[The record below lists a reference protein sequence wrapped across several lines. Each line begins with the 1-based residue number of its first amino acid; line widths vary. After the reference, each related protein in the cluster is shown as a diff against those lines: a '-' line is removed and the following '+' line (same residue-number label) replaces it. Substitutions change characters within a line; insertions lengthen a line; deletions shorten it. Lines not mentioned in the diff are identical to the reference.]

1 MSTATVSKFNKN
13 VKIASQGLWY
23 TPDPRL
29 CTRSASNRAAAIV
42 KWIESGDG
50 LDGAPDER
58 ALFVALHTCAYRA
71 TRPRPGKYTP
81 RVQRRKWTRGWQII
95 REYIVEQNLGLVF
108 TTVARFR
115 SKDLDHDDRVSEG
128 MFGLARAV
136 DRFNPWRGIRFSTYA
151 CHVIIRA
158 LMRRCKMETR
168 YRRLFPINSK
178 RPFERGEHTD
188 VGTEYCIERLER
200 AMRHNLGNLT
210 ELESK
215 VLAQRFPADYG
226 SPLTFRQIGEA
237 VGLSKERVRQIQNVA
252 LAKLRDVLDADP
264 LL

>member
-1 MSTATVSKFNKN
+1 MSTATASKFKKS
-13 VKIASQGLWY
+13 VEIASPRLWY

-29 CTRSASNRAAAIV
+29 CTTSASRRAGAIV
-42 KWIESGDG
+42 GWIESGSG
-50 LDGAPDER
+50 LDGAPDEH

-71 TRPRPGKYTP
+71 TRPGQGKCTLP
-81 RVQRRKWTRGWQII
+81 VQRRKWTRRWRII
-95 REYIVEQNLGLVF
+95 RDSIVEQNLGLVF

-128 MFGLARAV
+128 MYGLTRAV
-136 DRFNPWRGIRFSTYA
+136 DRFNPWRGVRFSTYA

-158 LMRRCKMETR
+158 LMRRGKMETR
-168 YRRLFPINSK
+168 YRRLFPIHSES
-178 RPFERGEHTD
+178 PFGGMEHTD
-188 VGTEYCIERLER
+188 LGTEYCIDRLER

-226 SPLTFRQIGEA
+226 SPRTFREIGEA
-237 VGLSKERVRQIQNVA
+237 IGLSKERVRQIQNVA